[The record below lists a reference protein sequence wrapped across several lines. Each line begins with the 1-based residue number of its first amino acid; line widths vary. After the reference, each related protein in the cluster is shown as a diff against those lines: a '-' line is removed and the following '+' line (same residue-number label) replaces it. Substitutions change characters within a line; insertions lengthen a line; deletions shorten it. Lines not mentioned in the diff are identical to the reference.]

1 MSNVPVIWIGVLHEA
16 AKRNMIERIDQALAQ
31 GVPVDAPDGEG
42 VTALVRAVEQVHE
55 EATQHLLARGAT
67 PTGHVWREALDRKHY
82 PLIDL
87 LLESGSPL
95 PDNLSTVLRR
105 EVKWARSKHCPPLG
119 TNTWYQDETADI
131 LNAILLY
138 AGPEMYLYLLRHP
151 LIEQR
156 GLLTPCVLDSGLL
169 CASYMGITEVMEPLL
184 DMGADVNA
192 ATGYQGRTALHFAA
206 SAGCWREVKILL
218 ERGADVDRPSSD
230 GSTPL
235 LMATLHNKRRIAW
248 YLLQSGA
255 DIRPKAFGGQDAE
268 ALATTNKMDRVLQE
282 IQRRKYVS

>member
-1 MSNVPVIWIGVLHEA
+1 MSDAPVIWIAVLHEA
-16 AKRNMIERIDQALAQ
+16 AKRNKVAEIDEALAM
-31 GVPVDAPDGEG
+31 GVPVDAPDGDG
-42 VTALVRAVEQVHE
+42 ATALVRAVEQVHE
-55 EATQHLLARGAT
+55 EATRHLLSRGAT
-67 PTGHVWREALDRKHY
+67 PTAPVWREALDRKHY

-95 PDNLSTVLRR
+95 PDNLCTVLRR
-105 EVKWARSKHCPPLG
+105 DVKWARSNQCPPLG
-119 TNTWYQDETADI
+119 TNPWYQDDTADI
-131 LNAILLY
+131 LNAIMLY
-138 AGPEMYLYLLRHP
+138 AGAEMYLYLLRHP
-151 LIEQR
+151 LIEQS

-184 DMGADVNA
+184 DRGADVNS

-230 GSTPL
+230 RSTPL

-248 YLLQSGA
+248 RLLQSGA
-255 DIRPKAFGGQDAE
+255 DIRPKAFGDQDAE
-268 ALATTNKMDRVLQE
+268 ELATTNKMERVLRE
-282 IQRRKYVS
+282 IQRRNIA